1 MRRKFTDL
9 MKAID
14 LCRHSDGAGGAA
26 GAASSTGSNGT
37 GANPAA
43 AGQASFSAGQK
54 EEGRNAAVGKL
65 NTQQRGAA
73 NANAA
78 ITGTSITGTVIT
90 GTSTDAS
97 AAQTGAGSS
106 AGTAKPS
113 FDELLRDPDYR
124 RAYGEKV
131 QAAVQGR
138 FKKAQAAEERLQRAE
153 HLFEK
158 MGAKYGI
165 KPGEDGR
172 YDLDALDRASDADES
187 YFQAEATERGIPVS
201 ELRRMKGLERDN
213 AELQRRIADAEKQ
226 NTRRETYRKLLEGE
240 AETKKLFPNF
250 SLDAEMQNPEFQ
262 RLVLGAGVP
271 VPIAFRVIHNDEIM
285 PAAMQYAAK
294 RSAAD
299 AASTIAAAGSRP
311 RENAAKSSGGAANPL
326 DPASLSPE
334 QRRAIREAV
343 KRGEKISF

>member
-1 MRRKFTDL
+1 MKRKFTDL
-9 MKAID
+9 MKAFD

-43 AGQASFSAGQK
+43 AGQASFPAGQK

-65 NTQQRGAA
+65 KTQQRGAA
-73 NANAA
+73 NSNTA
-78 ITGTSITGTVIT
+78 ITGTAINGTAA
-90 GTSTDAS
+90 DAS
-97 AAQTGAGSS
+97 AAQTGAGSP

>member
-1 MRRKFTDL
+1 MKRKFTDL

-26 GAASSTGSNGT
+26 GAAAGTGSNGT

-65 NTQQRGAA
+65 KTQQRGAA
-73 NANAA
+73 NSNTA
-78 ITGTSITGTVIT
+78 ITGTAINGTAA
-90 GTSTDAS
+90 DAS
-97 AAQTGAGSS
+97 AAQTGAGSP

-201 ELRRMKGLERDN
+201 EVRRMKELERDN
-213 AELQRRIADAEKQ
+213 ADLQRRIADAEKQ

>member
-1 MRRKFTDL
+1 MKRKFTDL

-54 EEGRNAAVGKL
+54 EEGRNAAVGKQ

-73 NANAA
+73 NTA
-78 ITGTSITGTVIT
+78 ITGITG
-90 GTSTDAS
+90 GAS
-97 AAQTGAGSS
+97 AAQTGAGSP